1 MRRPLIP
8 ALIGIFLLVLIL
20 ALGYFLGVAP
30 IRSRIDKTQKDIEAT
45 QNKIETEKSTYRQL
59 MDIKNR
65 APEYE
70 ARLAELQ
77 AMIPQEPELPGLIRT
92 IQEVADPG
100 SGAGVPWLSFAPGQ
114 VSAGGEGYS
123 TYSLSIAT
131 AGLYDMLVDFIYRL
145 ERLPRAVVIDSIGMS
160 STTGVL
166 EQTFSPN
173 LGLIQ
178 AQITARTFTFAQASG
193 AAPAPAPTPTPKT
206 TPEEEGLPK

>member
-20 ALGYFLGVAP
+20 ALGYFLVVAP
-30 IRSRIDKTQKDIEAT
+30 IRGKIDKTQKDIEAT

-59 MDIKNR
+59 IDIKNR

-77 AMIPQEPELPGLIRT
+77 AMIPAEPELPGLIRT
-92 IQEVADPG
+92 IQAVADPG

-114 VSAGGEGYS
+114 VTAGGEGYS
-123 TYSLSIAT
+123 TYSLTIST
-131 AGLYDMLVDFIYRL
+131 AGLYDMVVDFIYRL
-145 ERLPRAVVIDSIGMS
+145 ERLPRAVAIDGIEMS
-160 STTGVL
+160 ATTGVL

-173 LGLIQ
+173 LGLVQ
-178 AQITARTFTFAQASG
+178 AQITGRTFTFAQAPG
-193 AAPAPAPTPTPKT
+193 AAPTPTPAPTPKT
-206 TPEEEGLPK
+206 TPEEEGLPR